1 MPETNSPLGRR
12 KIPGQQMREFTVPDE
27 SEFIENSVNPVF
39 NAQRAM
45 GAQPSA
51 FAVEANSEPDLAEAE
66 REIQRAREDRKI
78 GKNRLS
84 DGAKKRL
91 DMLLGMTRGV
101 RHCQIADT
109 EFVLQTLKAKEM
121 REAIIFAS
129 EFDGTVQSPFEIR
142 KQFLARSLVQIGGID
157 IEQFIG
163 AVDLDSK
170 LLFIE
175 ELDDLLLNRLYDEY
189 VALTKEAREKYL
201 IKNES
206 EVQEVVNDLKK

>member
-1 MPETNSPLGRR
+1 MPEINSPLGKK
-12 KIPGQQMREFTVPDE
+12 KIPGQQMKEFTVPDE
-27 SEFIENSVNPVF
+27 SEFIESSVNPVY
-39 NAQRAM
+39 NAQRAR
-45 GAQPSA
+45 GVQSPA
-51 FAVEANSEPDLAEAE
+51 FAVEASPSQDLADAE
-66 REIQRAREDRKI
+66 REIQRAREDRRT
-78 GKNRLS
+78 GRNRLS

-91 DMLLGMTRGV
+91 DMLLGMTRTI
-101 RHCQIADT
+101 RHCQIGET
-109 EFVLQTLKAKEM
+109 EFVLQTLKSKEM
-121 REAIIFAS
+121 REAIMFAS

-163 AVDLDSK
+163 AVDLESK

-189 VALTKEAREKYL
+189 VALTKEARDKYSV
-201 IKNES
+201 KNEA

>member
-39 NAQRAM
+39 NAQRAK

-51 FAVEANSEPDLAEAE
+51 FTIEASPDQDLAEAE
-66 REIQRAREDRKI
+66 REIQRARDDRKA
-78 GKNRLS
+78 GRNRLS

-91 DMLLGMTRGV
+91 DMLLGMTRSV

-109 EFVLQTLKAKEM
+109 EFVLQTLKSKEM

-189 VALTKEAREKYL
+189 VALTKEAREKYSV
-201 IKNES
+201 KNEA
-206 EVQEVVNDLKK
+206 EVQEVVHDLKK